1 MRRGSDLDMAAYG
14 FENNY
19 AKAWPSGEVPEVQRR
34 VMDCGQLSVVGIGQ
48 NGQFDMEIPIH
59 DGRPLSESEIWLS
72 LSMRIEADEKALNLG
87 GSGVGSGGNRLLTT
101 EVQGRDAADGDLI
114 YMTETR
120 NEQGKI
126 VQGSIIYTSLQ
137 HPYFY
142 EDKDG
147 KRVFLYV
154 NSTFPIFR
162 HKDIIG
168 LKKAIVRL
176 VLRRPFGDPTY
187 EYRVEAELNYC
198 VIGTPLK
205 EEAEG

>member
-1 MRRGSDLDMAAYG
+1 MSAYG
-14 FENNY
+14 FEDNY
-19 AKAWPSGEVPEVQRR
+19 SKAWPSGETPSKEQRR

-48 NGQFDMEIPIH
+48 NGQFDMKIPIH
-59 DGRPLSESEIWLS
+59 DGRTLSESEIWLS

-137 HPYFY
+137 DPYFY
-142 EDKDG
+142 EDEEG

-176 VLRRPFGDPTY
+176 ALRRPFGDPTY

-198 VIGTPLK
+198 VIGTPFK